1 MNVNHISK
9 SYFLHRIASNAHK
22 ILNLFDLHIFRS
34 KKKCFRCRSAKS
46 YLYIQRWYRETQC
59 VDRRSFYGYW
69 PLLTSLGHTS
79 TSRSRTM
86 YLWMVWSFIYIL
98 KIFEKTSTYSEIF
111 SVSDRPQTLE
121 ASKKSITILSFNYK
135 QYHNIRTSDVFIAQN
150 TFMNVVLQVMLTVRR
165 FATQISLRP
174 FWNSRITPSVTGEL
188 HPSIQ
193 QCPSALTRKR
203 VTRASM

>member
-1 MNVNHISK
+1 MLLFC
-9 SYFLHRIASNAHK
+9 FLHVCRSLGHSFYINVKMYWIS
-22 ILNLFDLHIFRS
+22 ITLVSPIFYIELHQMHIKSWTFLTCIYLEA

-59 VDRRSFYGYW
+59 VGRRSFYGYW

-121 ASKKSITILSFNYK
+121 DSKKSITIL
-135 QYHNIRTSDVFIAQN
+135 
-150 TFMNVVLQVMLTVRR
+150 
-165 FATQISLRP
+165 
-174 FWNSRITPSVTGEL
+174 
-188 HPSIQ
+188 
-193 QCPSALTRKR
+193 
-203 VTRASM
+203 